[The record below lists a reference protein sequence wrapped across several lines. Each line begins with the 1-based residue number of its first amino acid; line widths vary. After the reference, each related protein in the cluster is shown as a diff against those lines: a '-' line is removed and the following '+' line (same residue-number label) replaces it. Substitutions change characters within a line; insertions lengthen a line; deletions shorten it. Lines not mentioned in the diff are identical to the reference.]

1 MAPPSDAMHDNHDSH
16 GLPALWGFILLAGG
30 GLLLVAGLI
39 NMVSTLSD
47 GDLEGDEATA
57 FVFASLGGWT
67 LGLGLLAAGALTRVA
82 LGARVALLI
91 AGGFLMTQAGA
102 GALASALFASAF
114 RGFGF

>member
-1 MAPPSDAMHDNHDSH
+1 MASPSDAL
-16 GLPALWGFILLAGG
+16 LPPLWGFILLAGG
-30 GLLLVAGLI
+30 ALLFIAGLI

-47 GDLEGDEATA
+47 GDLEGDDATA

-67 LGLGLLAAGALTRVA
+67 LGLGFLAAGAFTRVV

-91 AGGFLMTQAGA
+91 AGGLFMMQSGA
-102 GALASALFASAF
+102 GTLAAALFASAF